1 MKEAKV
7 AERDMLKQ
15 IEELN
20 IENEELHDKV
30 LKFNQ
35 MCERIKEERSN
46 YKNAWD
52 VTDKKFVQS
61 KKNWENEKY
70 EL

>member
-1 MKEAKV
+1 
-7 AERDMLKQ
+7 
-15 IEELN
+15 
-20 IENEELHDKV
+20 
-30 LKFNQ
+30 

-61 KKNWENEKY
+61 KKNWENEKF
-70 EL
+70 ELLNKIRELEAQIQTAMSTSVLKADVSFTMRQNEL